1 MPENNKSNNLKRNRQ
16 LQRVASYASLLV
28 ALVLIVAK
36 LWSYMAT
43 NSVSILSSLVDSV
56 LDMLASTITVVAVY
70 YSLRPA
76 DHDHRFGHGKAEGL
90 AALLQSIIVIISA
103 AYVLKEAA
111 DRIIN
116 PQTITSPLI
125 GLGVM
130 GLSITL
136 TIVLVAFQRYVVRT
150 TGSLAIAADS
160 LHYRA
165 DLLVNLGIA
174 ATIAIASWTS
184 WKLLDPLTGCIIA
197 AYIVWSAYGI
207 ASGALDVLLD
217 KELSVEDRERIRAIA
232 EQHPAVRGFHDL
244 RTRSGGTI
252 QFIQFHLELG
262 PQTTLLESHRILDEV
277 EDQIHAVYPRC
288 EIIIHADPL
297 GFEEMRDGFD

>member
-1 MPENNKSNNLKRNRQ
+1 MPENNNSNNLKRNRQ

-28 ALVLIVAK
+28 ALVLIAAK

-56 LDMLASTITVVAVY
+56 LDMLASAITVVAVY

-76 DHDHRFGHGKAEGL
+76 DHEHRFGHGKAEGL

-103 AYVLKEAA
+103 AYVFKEAV

-136 TIVLVAFQRYVVRT
+136 TIALVAFQRYVVRT

-174 ATIAIASWTS
+174 ATIAIASWTNL
-184 WKLLDPLTGCIIA
+184 KLLDPLTGCIIA
-197 AYIVWSAYGI
+197 AYIVYSAFGI
-207 ASGALDVLLD
+207 ASDALDVLLD
-217 KELSVEDRERIRAIA
+217 KELSAQDRERIRAIA
-232 EQHPAVRGFHDL
+232 EQHPAVHGFHDL

-252 QFIQFHLELG
+252 QFIQFHLELA

-277 EDQIHAVYPRC
+277 EDQIHAAFPRC

>member
-1 MPENNKSNNLKRNRQ
+1 MPENTKGNSLKRNRQ
-16 LQRVASYASLLV
+16 LQRTASYASLTV

-36 LWSYMAT
+36 LWSYTAT

-56 LDMLASTITVVAVY
+56 LDMLASAITVVAVY

-76 DHDHRFGHGKAEGL
+76 DHEHRFGHGKAEGL
-90 AALLQSIIVIISA
+90 AALLQSIIVTISA
-103 AYVLKEAA
+103 VYVLKEAA
-111 DRIIN
+111 DRIMN
-116 PQTITSPLI
+116 PQTISSPLI

-130 GLSITL
+130 TLSIAL
-136 TIVLVAFQRYVVRT
+136 SSALVVFQRYVVRT

-165 DLLVNLGIA
+165 DLFVNLGIA
-174 ATIAIASWTS
+174 ATIAIAGWTS

-207 ASGALDVLLD
+207 ASDALDVLLD
-217 KELSVEDRERIRAIA
+217 KELSIEDRERIRAIA
-232 EQHPAVRGFHDL
+232 NNHSAVRGFHDL
-244 RTRSGGTI
+244 RTRSGGTV

-262 PQTTLLESHRILDEV
+262 PQTTLLESHRIMDEV
-277 EDQIHAVYPRC
+277 EDAIHAVYPRC

>member
-1 MPENNKSNNLKRNRQ
+1 MPKNNTGNNLKRNRQ
-16 LQRVASYASLLV
+16 LQRAASYASLMV
-28 ALVLIVAK
+28 ALVLIAAK

-76 DHDHRFGHGKAEGL
+76 DQEHRFGHGKAEGL
-90 AALLQSIIVIISA
+90 AALLQSIIVTISA

-136 TIVLVAFQRYVVRT
+136 TIALVAFQRYVVRT

-184 WKLLDPLTGCIIA
+184 WKLLDPLTGCVIA
-197 AYIVWSAYGI
+197 VYIVWSAYGI
-207 ASGALDVLLD
+207 ASDALDVLLD
-217 KELSVEDRERIRAIA
+217 KELSIEDRERIRAIA
-232 EQHPAVRGFHDL
+232 EQHPAVRSA
-244 RTRSGGTI
+244 SGSPAWI
-252 QFIQFHLELG
+252 A
-262 PQTTLLESHRILDEV
+262 
-277 EDQIHAVYPRC
+277 AV
-288 EIIIHADPL
+288 AQ
-297 GFEEMRDGFD
+297 

>member
-217 KELSVEDRERIRAIA
+217 KELSIEDRERIREIA